1 MSDDKRGPAEEP
13 LKERKT
19 YKPAKLQRFSAS
31 GDHLAIIVEEEANSL
46 VAYRSAG
53 LGIYGALL
61 RFAGMPL
68 EKIALFSNSTQVSA
82 GGNQLQ
88 QAIRLTFQDG
98 LLSPWKVVGRA
109 SFVAWF
115 LQYSVMGFVFQA
127 CDATLSSLLG
137 TKRVA
142 YGPEIMDPPRSRGKT
157 DAAEQL
163 KYAGKTALTPLF
175 AGVIESVVSN
185 RAEVQRY
192 YGIDAFGKIEKRL
205 GANPVARVC
214 GPAFAANAARNFVM
228 SSTSFV
234 LTPTLYQLYFPQERK
249 SRTSLFWFG
258 LGMNVFVGNV
268 VAITQQAL
276 WGRALDDCAVGGGR
290 RISYHR
296 VVGEGLSKE
305 GMAAFFTPSKWFSR
319 VLMNAP
325 AQGTIPWFYNQVL
338 PLGERPFLKVI
349 QAVRGNDTRT
359 L

>member
-1 MSDDKRGPAEEP
+1 MSGEQDKQPP
-13 LKERKT
+13 KVPERR
-19 YKPAKLQRFSAS
+19 KPSKLQRYSTS

-46 VAYRSAG
+46 VAYRSIG
-53 LGIYGALL
+53 LGIYGAAL
-61 RFAGMPL
+61 RFVGMPL
-68 EKIALFSNSTQVSA
+68 EKIALFSNSTKVTGS
-82 GGNQLQ
+82 NQLQ
-88 QAIRLTFQDG
+88 QAVRLTFQDG
-98 LLSPWKVVGRA
+98 MLSPWKVVGRA

-127 CDATLSSLLG
+127 CDATLSSFLG

-142 YGPEIMDPPRSRGKT
+142 YGHEIMHPPTHTQT

-192 YGIDAFGKIEKRL
+192 YGIEAFGKIEKQL

-249 SRTSLFWFG
+249 SHSSLFWFG
-258 LGMNVFVGNV
+258 LGMNIFVGNV

-290 RISYHR
+290 HISYRR

-305 GMAAFFTPSKWFSR
+305 GVAAFFTPAKWFSR

-338 PLGERPFLKVI
+338 PIGERPFITMMQSLRELTR
-349 QAVRGNDTRT
+349 VRA
-359 L
+359 